1 MTATLPEAFYLP
13 APPALEG
20 AETFT
25 PTDATRSVW
34 STDMQHGAPPSALL
48 VRALERCAPAP
59 GTRLTRVVTE
69 LLGPIPV
76 TATTVRARVV
86 RPGRAIALLQA
97 EMLCAGPDG
106 DLRPV
111 ATATAW
117 RLATTDTAAVAQ
129 DRDPALPP
137 VPTDPV
143 PFGDQWSTG
152 TLTFLNAV
160 EWQAVRATDA
170 DGPGV
175 MWARPLLALVAGEQP
190 SPLQTM
196 FSVVD
201 AANGVGATVD
211 PVHHTFLNTDLTVHI
226 HREPA
231 GDWVG
236 LSAEASIGPDGI
248 GTCAAVIH
256 DADGPVGRSAQTLL
270 VRPTGA

>member
-1 MTATLPEAFYLP
+1 MTEELPAAFYLP
-13 APPALEG
+13 APPALDG

-48 VRALERCAPAP
+48 VRALERCDPVP
-59 GTRLTRVVTE
+59 GARLTRVVTE

-86 RPGRAIALLQA
+86 RPGRSIALLAA
-97 EMLCAGPDG
+97 ELLCAGPDG
-106 DLRPV
+106 TLRPV

-117 RLATTDTAAVAQ
+117 RLAGADTAAVAQ

-137 VPTDPV
+137 APADPV
-143 PFGDQWSTG
+143 PFGTQWDTG
-152 TLTFLNAV
+152 TLTYLDGV
-160 EWQAVRATDA
+160 EWRAVRAVDA

-175 MWARPLLALVAGEQP
+175 MWARPRLPLVRGERPSALE
-190 SPLQTM
+190 TM

-211 PVHHTFLNTDLTVHI
+211 PARYTFLNTDLTVHI
-226 HREPA
+226 HRVPTGE
-231 GDWVG
+231 WVG
-236 LSAEASIGPDGI
+236 IAAESSIGPDGV
-248 GTCAAVIH
+248 GTCAAAIH
-256 DADGPVGRSAQTLL
+256 DARGPVARSAQTLL